1 MPTTLSNGVIKNANG
16 DTGDTFYADL
26 ATNAQLQND
35 HVHDG
40 VTGNVLTSTQTNI
53 SAGSWAASPI
63 GGGSYRQTITLPAGF
78 SYNTCV
84 MEFRLSTGEVVYPTI
99 EKISATQYYIYTN
112 DNSLAYV
119 ANYR

>member
-1 MPTTLSNGVIKNANG
+1 MSTTLSKGVIKPASP
-16 DTGDTFYADL
+16 DTGDDFFPAL
-26 ATNAQLQND
+26 AANAQLQND

-40 VTGNVLTSTQTNI
+40 VTGAILTSSQTNI
-53 SAGSWAASPI
+53 AAGSWAASPI
-63 GGGSYRQTITLPAGF
+63 AGGSYRQTITLPAGY
-78 SYNTCV
+78 SYSTCV

-99 EKISATQYYIYTN
+99 ERISATQYYIYTN